1 MAAGTL
7 KSTQTNALTRVYII
21 GKAQYTMKTDL
32 LFKKQGEV
40 LLKRLKKS
48 CILSSTASVLT
59 CYGIFNLLFDVA
71 LGKEKLNF

>member
-7 KSTQTNALTRVYII
+7 KSTQTNALARVYVI

-40 LLKRLKKS
+40 LLKRLKIK
-48 CILSSTASVLT
+48 L
-59 CYGIFNLLFDVA
+59 YPLFHSLCLD
-71 LGKEKLNF
+71 LPWRF